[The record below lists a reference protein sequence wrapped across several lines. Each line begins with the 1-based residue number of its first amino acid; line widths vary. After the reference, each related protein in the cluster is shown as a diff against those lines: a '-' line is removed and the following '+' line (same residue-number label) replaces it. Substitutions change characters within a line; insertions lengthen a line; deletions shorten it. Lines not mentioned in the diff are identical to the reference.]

1 MPNES
6 HKARLFISYAHA
18 DEPEKPAE
26 GGVGWMSFVTGH
38 LSDEQA
44 RSFQHFPSTSP
55 ATSSAAKAGA
65 LEALGRADEAAAV
78 RTKYGLGGGPPA

>member
-6 HKARLFISYAHA
+6 YKARVFVSYAHA

-26 GGVGWMSFVTGH
+26 GEVRWMSFVTGH
-38 LSDEQA
+38 LSDQQA
-44 RSFQHFPSTSP
+44 RSFQHSHQRPP
-55 ATSSAAKAGA
+55 PLPRPPKPA